1 MELNTTYLFFV
12 GDIEIPNSQPTKPSG
27 ERLGHF
33 ISKYETKMLKDVLGY
48 ELYSLLDANSTQ
60 GSGIYHDLI
69 NGKDFT
75 DSLGRSNRWV
85 GFKTIGSSMLANF
98 IYFNYMGN
106 RETVSTGVGEK
117 MPQAEN
123 MANASSE
130 IKMITAWN
138 EMVDIVSVLHD
149 FLVQSKADYP
159 TYIGLESMY
168 YGNYNYF
175 IKKNIFGL

>member
-1 MELNTTYLFFV
+1 MALITTYLFFV

-33 ISKYETKMLKDVLGY
+33 ISKYEPKMLKELLGY
-48 ELYSLLDANSTQ
+48 ELYNLLDANSAQ

-85 GFKTIGSSMLANF
+85 GLQTIGSSMLANF
-98 IYFNYMGN
+98 IYFNYMGS
-106 RETVSTGVGEK
+106 RETVSTGIGEK
-117 MPQAEN
+117 MPQSEN
-123 MANASSE
+123 MTSASSE
-130 IKMITAWN
+130 VKMIIAWN
-138 EMVDIVSVLHD
+138 EMVDLVNLLHD
-149 FLVQSKADYP
+149 FLVQSKEDYP
-159 TYIGLESMY
+159 TYIGLESLY
-168 YGNYNYF
+168 YENYNYF